1 MTSSEIGDPF
11 GNFLI
16 SLSLFQVPTA
26 LCQPFNQLSLLPHI
40 YEKGLVILLLLLLLL
55 DLRNNPARRANS
67 QTDK

>member
-1 MTSSEIGDPF
+1 MRNDLLRNRRSFWELSNFSSF
-11 GNFLI
+11 
-16 SLSLFQVPTA
+16 VPTV

-67 QTDK
+67 